1 MAIPRVLWNH
11 TKFCRAKDEVSLRR
25 NHPRVCRTIAC
36 CPTQVAAW
44 HRNGDA
50 RRAPSLAIA
59 GTLHDG
65 TGARTEAQ
73 RSTSEVAQALHS
85 STDAG
90 YRDRCNGP
98 FPSAHTDWPGA
109 TKDDFHLPSIAE
121 LMTAC
126 TKKHGGR
133 CTDWGRQSAP
143 GITAGQAT
151 RRLRGGRS
159 QAAGWP
165 LHPGERAT
173 LGEDAKIPGRADQT
187 RGVQQQSPCGFCG
200 SVTPS
205 KLPGL

>member
-1 MAIPRVLWNH
+1 MVIPRVLWNH
-11 TKFCRAKDEVSLRR
+11 TKLCRAKDEVSLRR

-121 LMTAC
+121 LMTTC
-126 TKKHGGR
+126 TKKHGGAMHR
-133 CTDWGRQSAP
+133 LGAAISSGHHRGTGYQALDRRQKSS
-143 GITAGQAT
+143 
-151 RRLRGGRS
+151 RRLASPSWRKS
-159 QAAGWP
+159 
-165 LHPGERAT
+165 HPG
-173 LGEDAKIPGRADQT
+173 
-187 RGVQQQSPCGFCG
+187 
-200 SVTPS
+200 
-205 KLPGL
+205 